1 LKIVDVK
8 ATRYTE
14 ATDWVDIGKGYEIVV
29 TEVHTDD
36 GITGMSYIPLTI
48 HSSGGIGD
56 LYTLLINRN
65 FNNLIKGED
74 AFANLKIWDQ
84 LYKHSTRWGRRGI
97 PLECISLI
105 DMALWDVKAKALG
118 VPVYKLLGGPIRDRI
133 PCYANTAHHLPVDV
147 LAERAVSYVKQ
158 GFTAIKIR
166 GNALFTT
173 TEEATDR
180 VKAVREAVG
189 PDIKLMVDV
198 NGTWD
203 VETAIRMLKLWEP
216 YHIYWLEE
224 PVPPDDIYGFV
235 QVHKVARELGNYIAT
250 GEQHGTLYD
259 FRELIEADAVD
270 IIEPDGAYCGGIT
283 EFLRIIDL
291 ARSYSVMVSPHVLQH
306 MHMHLVASFLET
318 MWVEFFMVDNELMSF
333 LLRLFPEPKE
343 ALQHRDGMLDLPKAP
358 GFGLKLDPELAERCK
373 VVES

>member
-1 LKIVDVK
+1 MKITDVK

-14 ATDWVDIGKGYEIVV
+14 DTDWVDIGKEFEIVV
-29 TEVHTDD
+29 TEVHTDE
-36 GITGMSYIPLTI
+36 GITGISYIPLFV
-48 HSSGGIGD
+48 HPSGSIGD
-56 LYTLLINRN
+56 VYALLINRN

-74 AFANLKIWDQ
+74 AFANLKIWDL
-84 LYKHSTRWGRRGI
+84 LYRHSTRWGRRGL
-97 PLECISLI
+97 PLQAISLI
-105 DMALWDVKAKALG
+105 DMALWDIKAKALG

-133 PCYANTAHHLPVDV
+133 PCYANTAHHLSPDE
-147 LAERAVSYVKQ
+147 LAKRAIKYVKE

-166 GNALFTT
+166 GNALLTT
-173 TEEATDR
+173 TEEATTR
-180 VKAVREAVG
+180 VRTVREAVG

-224 PVPPDDIYGFV
+224 PVPPDDTYGFV
-235 QVHKVARELGNYIAT
+235 QVHKVARELGVYLAT

-291 ARSYSVMVSPHVLQH
+291 ARSYSVMISPHVLQH

-343 ALQHRDGMLDLPKAP
+343 ALQHRDGMLDLPKGP
-358 GFGLKLDPELAERCK
+358 GFGLKMDPELAEHCR
-373 VVES
+373 VTES